1 MPSPRGSAAAALVAV
16 LCLAACGQDSPSGE
30 VPGGAVGPD
39 EAVSA
44 DVKVLQ
50 VHLEYPADGVYEE
63 GEDATLL
70 VAISNDGTTTD
81 ELVDVTG
88 SAFADAELITDR
100 AGGSIPVPEN
110 DNVYVG
116 AEGPPSI
123 VLEDL
128 GRSLRSSQSIPVT
141 FVFEEAG
148 EVTVDAMVAAAG
160 QEPFTDPAEDVT
172 PDT

>member
-1 MPSPRGSAAAALVAV
+1 MPAPRGLAAAALAAV
-16 LCLAACGQDSPSGE
+16 LPLAACGQESPSGE
-30 VPGGAVGPD
+30 VSGGAVGPD
-39 EAVSA
+39 EQVSA
-44 DVKVLQ
+44 DVEVLQ
-50 VHLEYPADGVYEE
+50 VHLAYPADGLYEE

-88 SAFADAELITDR
+88 SAFADAELVTDQ
-100 AGGSIPVPEN
+100 AEGSIPVPEN

-123 VLEDL
+123 VLEEL
-128 GRSLRSSQSIPVT
+128 ARSLRSSQSIDVT

-148 EVTVDAMVAAAG
+148 EVTVEAMVAAEG

-172 PDT
+172 PDS

>member
-1 MPSPRGSAAAALVAV
+1 MHSRRGLAAAALAAV
-16 LCLAACGQDSPSGE
+16 LPLAACGAESPSGE

-39 EAVSA
+39 AEVSA
-44 DVKVLQ
+44 DVEVLQ
-50 VHLEYPADGVYEE
+50 VHLAYPADGVYEE

-88 SAFADAELITDR
+88 PGFARAELVTDESS
-100 AGGSIPVPEN
+100 GSIPVPED

-128 GRSLRSSQSIPVT
+128 ARSLRSSQSIPVT